1 MARLSIDLV
10 PELHR
15 VIKGEASLRG
25 MSIRTF
31 VMDAIHEQILKTHKP
46 STSDPHECPLC
57 KIYKPRGFNKRTE
70 KALKESTKKIKEGKR
85 KPYHSTHDL
94 FHALKIK

>member
-25 MSIRTF
+25 ISIRTF
-31 VMDAIHEQILKTHKP
+31 VLDAIHEQILKSHKP

-57 KIYKPRGFNKRTE
+57 KIYEPKGFHKHTRKVMEAPLGHANTRHYVFTDE
-70 KALKESTKKIKEGKR
+70 LNELK
-85 KPYHSTHDL
+85 
-94 FHALKIK
+94 LK